1 MPDGENL
8 QPCGFILGPKLI
20 IIRLSLW
27 QNSKNTLRQ
36 AQGERY
42 LDYSIHGEPV
52 EPPFPFV
59 VSLSNHNSY
68 FCKRLTSVQLFGMN
82 NHKEKKQKEIRL
94 MPDAE
99 VGPLVARRQ
108 QV

>member
-8 QPCGFILGPKLI
+8 QPCGFIIGPKLI

-27 QNSKNTLRQ
+27 QNSKNTLRPFGKLS

-52 EPPFPFV
+52 EPPFPVV
-59 VSLSNHNSY
+59 VSLSNHLS
-68 FCKRLTSVQLFGMN
+68 RSW
-82 NHKEKKQKEIRL
+82 
-94 MPDAE
+94 
-99 VGPLVARRQ
+99 
-108 QV
+108 